1 MAPKAAAKKKGAA
14 AKKRPAAA
22 AAARAS
28 PAKRARHAPAAHGL
42 PATAR
47 GKQVHAGACDG
58 QSARRKCMRQTPT
71 PGPGPDDARTCATSP
86 RGVPPGLRACA
97 PCCAARVLLPGAR
110 AARVCCACTAA
121 HAPTP
126 ALPTRV
132 WSRAC
137 GARAVLCR
145 RGDRRLADGVKPGPP
160 PSCSDARSRHPCR
173 DPDARLL
180 LRARPLPVPS
190 CHHKLP
196 FASPSHSACG
206 SADPALCRPY
216 HSSGWPP

>member
-1 MAPKAAAKKKGAA
+1 M
-14 AKKRPAAA
+14 RPP
-22 AAARAS
+22 RTRTTCD
-28 PAKRARHAPAAHGL
+28 PTR
-42 PATAR
+42 ATAR

-58 QSARRKCMRQTPT
+58 QSACMTQVRQTPT

-145 RGDRRLADGVKPGPP
+145 RGAGCALSSAACCARADSLPLKPNPRRAGA
-160 PSCSDARSRHPCR
+160 CSRSRSACIR
-173 DPDARLL
+173 WR
-180 LRARPLPVPS
+180 RGTSSRRRSGRPLRRRQQRQVI
-190 CHHKLP
+190 
-196 FASPSHSACG
+196 G
-206 SADPALCRPY
+206 
-216 HSSGWPP
+216 G